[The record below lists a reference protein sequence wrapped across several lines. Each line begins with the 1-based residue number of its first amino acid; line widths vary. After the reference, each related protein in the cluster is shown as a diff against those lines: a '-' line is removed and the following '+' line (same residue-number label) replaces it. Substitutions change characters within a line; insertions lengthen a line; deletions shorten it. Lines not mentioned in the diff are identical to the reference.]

1 MSKELKIFSKTR
13 LKFNQL
19 YEDAITY
26 LKSVYGN
33 VGETYTNASPFGQL
47 LRVILHLGRMI
58 FYYIEDSITELN
70 IKTAIRES
78 SIKGL
83 ATLTGHN
90 PYRGTAA
97 RGTIKLT
104 YNNNSDYRNQTV
116 VIPNYTQLVN
126 YSNGLKYFIVLPSE
140 NLVFHLSTGNI
151 FNNVSIIQG
160 ELKYQQ
166 ATANGYALQSYSF
179 ALGNNS
185 TGIVDHFFTN
195 VYVNGERWNT
205 VDSILDMGYD
215 EKCCMVK
222 TGMNNSLDIFFGNG
236 VNGKIPVEG
245 SVILFEYVFCQ
256 GEAGNIDAI
265 NQTSNNNWK
274 FENEGY
280 LSDGSSIDLNE
291 LITISADSDIIFGTA
306 SENLVM
312 TKMLAPNTSRSYVL
326 ANTINYEYF
335 LRRMGIFSVIDAI
348 QGFNTYNDIKT
359 QYEYSNAQA
368 EYTKIKE
375 NYEAQINLTGVDSQ
389 KTKELSQQLIEAKS
403 KVSKYKNAF
412 ENSKLDDNT
421 IYLFLVP
428 DISKRISDTKNYF
441 TCDENAFMLTDNE
454 KDGIID
460 LIKSSGQQMLT
471 IDNVII
477 DPITPKF
484 AINIFVQIW
493 EDYDFDNIK
502 NSIINEISKYL
513 ISNKRRDLLPV
524 SDLIAIVEKIEGID
538 SVTISFDADK
548 NNDAIYG
555 TNNYGIDEY
564 GDVILSRNVKDY
576 LGNNIVVKDIYPLFR
591 GGFTSFND
599 VEYSNDISD
608 GTLGP
613 INVTLRGI
621 TRTKGVN
628 AKNYLI

>member
-104 YNNNSDYRNQTV
+104 YNNNSDYRNQIV
-116 VIPNYTQLVN
+116 VIPNYTQLIN

-389 KTKELSQQLIEAKS
+389 KAKELSQQLIEAKS
-403 KVSKYKNAF
+403 KVSKYKTAF

-621 TRTKGVN
+621 NRTKGVN

>member
-389 KTKELSQQLIEAKS
+389 KAKELSQQLIEAKS
-403 KVSKYKNAF
+403 KVSKYKTAF

>member
-116 VIPNYTQLVN
+116 VIPNYTQLIN

-389 KTKELSQQLIEAKS
+389 KAKELSQQLIEAKS
-403 KVSKYKNAF
+403 NVSKYKTAF